1 MKRIRYFL
9 IISLIIHTIILILS
23 IYIILPKV
31 DISKIRSKIDVDIVK
46 VNPQAKEY
54 VKTPAKTIKEDK
66 GEVKPKPEKIKTQEP
81 DGIKPVDQATFS
93 SLTKIPTFK
102 SSRQDIVETR
112 SDNIYLSQVKPPES
126 SNLVFTSVPTHRI
139 NTVDKR
145 ELSTIPIL
153 NSKVENIRINI
164 GSSGYDGPKVGTVG
178 SSSMPKGE
186 SSRYID
192 AMNTVAPRGGVV
204 EFANILPS
212 IAQGILQRVTQK
224 KLDVVFIIDTTGSME
239 DNVLG
244 IKDYI
249 LRFLEPLEE
258 KKLDVELGL
267 VTFSDI
273 SARKE
278 KVFDLTDKPDKFK
291 KWLDKTIFYGGGDL
305 PESGYEAIVTAL
317 GKIDFRKSAQR
328 FFIFMSDA
336 PQHDFDYDGKSRYTL
351 DRIISMLNEKNVS
364 IEVIGLD
371 ILLMKQLAYGTGG
384 QWKPIPGGNLR
395 LDVPEPTSAPKIHS
409 RLVVSTIPDFLED
422 SVIVDFDKI
431 VPDWV
436 DFSYKVLNPQG
447 AKIIGTLTYRKE
459 VSNKSEKKVEIPV
472 KFSISV
478 FKSGVYTLIYR
489 TLDSYGNQ
497 NILRQTFELQKES

>member
-1 MKRIRYFL
+1 MKKTRYFL
-9 IISLIIHTIILILS
+9 IISLIIHSIILILS
-23 IYIILPKV
+23 IYIILPKI
-31 DISKIRSKIDVDIVK
+31 DISKIRSKMDVDIVT
-46 VNPQAKEY
+46 VSPQVKEY
-54 VKTPAKTIKEDK
+54 VKTPAKTFTEDK
-66 GEVKPKPEKIKTQEP
+66 GEVKLKPEKIKTQEP
-81 DGIKPVDQATFS
+81 EGIKPIDQATFS
-93 SLTKIPTFK
+93 SLTKIPTFN

-112 SDNIYLSQVKPPES
+112 SDNTYPSQVKPPES
-126 SNLVFTSVPTHRI
+126 SNLVFTSVPTRNI

-145 ELSTIPIL
+145 ESTIPIL
-153 NSKVENIRINI
+153 NSKVENIRISI
-164 GSSGYDGPKVGTVG
+164 GSSGYGGLKVGPVG

-186 SSRYID
+186 SARYID

-212 IAQGILQRVTQK
+212 IAQGILKRVTQK

-244 IKDYI
+244 VKDYI

-278 KVFDLTDKPDKFK
+278 KVFGLTDKPDKFK
-291 KWLDKTIFYGGGDL
+291 KWLDKAIFYGGGDL
-305 PESGYEAIVTAL
+305 PESGYEAIATAL
-317 GKIDFRKSAQR
+317 DKIDFRKSAQR

-351 DRIISMLNEKNVS
+351 DRAISMLNEKNVS
-364 IEVIGLD
+364 VEVIGLD
-371 ILLMKQLAYGTGG
+371 ILIMKQLAYGTGG
-384 QWKPIPGGNLR
+384 QWRPIPGGNLR
-395 LDVPEPTSAPKIHS
+395 LDIPEPTSAQKIHS
-409 RLVVSTIPDFLED
+409 RLVVSPIPDFLED

-436 DFSYKVLNPQG
+436 DFSYKVLDPQG

-459 VSNKSEKKVEIPV
+459 VSNKSEKNVEIPV
-472 KFSISV
+472 KFNISV